1 MKRVTYAVGYPPELA
16 HPIHREIADGGPVS
30 RVELVSWGP
39 TASVTSLLWCDG
51 DRAAMAAVLDGV
63 DSATTVSLV
72 AGDGGTYAFVR
83 QTTYEFA
90 DALMERLAAANV
102 AFPPPVTFLE
112 SGTARFEAVG
122 ESRFLSAFHERL
134 SELVDARIVRVR
146 EFRRTGAA
154 AALTDRQRAALSAAV
169 DAGYYEVPRSGS
181 VDDVADALD
190 CARATAGEL
199 LRKAEARAVREFLG
213 EI

>member
-1 MKRVTYAVGYPPELA
+1 MKRVTYAVSYPPELA
-16 HPIHREIADGGPVS
+16 HPVHRQIADGGPAS

-51 DRAAMAAVLDGV
+51 DRAAMEAVLDGV
-63 DSATTVSLV
+63 DSVTTASLV

-83 QTTYEFA
+83 QTSYEFA
-90 DALMERLAAANV
+90 DALMELLGAANV
-102 AFPPPVTFLE
+102 AFLPPVTFLDT
-112 SGTARFEAVG
+112 GAARFEAVG

-134 SELVDARIVRVR
+134 SDLVDARIVRVR
-146 EFRRTGAA
+146 EFRREETT
-154 AALTDRQRAALSAAV
+154 ALTDRQRAALSAAV
-169 DAGYYEVPRSGS
+169 DAGYYEVPRTGS
-181 VDDVADALD
+181 VDDVADELD

-199 LRKAEARAVREFLG
+199 LRKAEARAVREFLD